1 MGFKMKPKSPLTK
14 KLVGGQ
20 HRLPAELKQEILNS
34 PAKMKK
40 KPTGP
45 RAEKK
50 TDIKPQPILE
60 DASVSK
66 LPPEKWPSMRTAYP
80 KKEYTLGHMEKIQTA
95 YSPKTLPD
103 KIKRRYVDAKKKK
116 SPAKK
121 YKSDAQRKAVHA
133 SKAEQSP
140 AKLSK
145 KYTYSVTPDPKLD
158 NKPKKGPMG
167 LTRAELAKQANS
179 KKNKESLKKFTK
191 KSPAKLKER
200 PTPKKK
206 RRPQPARPKRKRP
219 PGGVKIPAEKYLQ
232 KKEGKGPRATPVKL
246 KKGKGVMID
255 GKEYPKGYTKK
266 DVAFLKKQRED
277 VVRYEDL
284 DAKGKAIYNA
294 KRKNK
299 KPLKAKKKTNTV
311 GTGFMNPPYKDTV
324 KGSRPYAKRQGY
336 HGYKNFKSILK
347 K

>member
-1 MGFKMKPKSPLTK
+1 MGFKMKPKSPLTM
-14 KLVGGQ
+14 KLTG
-20 HRLPAELKQEILNS
+20 KS
-34 PAKMKK
+34 PAKLEK

-50 TDIKPQPILE
+50 TDLSPK
-60 DASVSK
+60 S
-66 LPPEKWPSMRTAYP
+66 PPGKGTIGQEYLKGGQKGLTGRAAYRYGTSINPSQKEVTRLQ
-80 KKEYTLGHMEKIQTA
+80 KEYEK
-95 YSPKTLPD
+95 S
-103 KIKRRYVDAKKKK
+103 
-116 SPAKK
+116 
-121 YKSDAQRKAVHA
+121 
-133 SKAEQSP
+133 
-140 AKLSK
+140 
-145 KYTYSVTPDPKLD
+145 
-158 NKPKKGPMG
+158 N
-167 LTRAELAKQANS
+167 
-179 KKNKESLKKFTK
+179 K
-191 KSPAKLKER
+191 KSPAKLDVVVNKSTPKER
-200 PTPKKK
+200 KPKPTPTGPK
-206 RRPQPARPKRKRP
+206 RRPQPVMPKKRQHATGAKGLP
-219 PGGVKIPAEKYLQ
+219 SSEYL
-232 KKEGKGPRATPVKL
+232 KKREGAGPRSELYNLNRIPYGTSPAKL

-266 DVAFLKKQRED
+266 DVAFLKKQKED

-284 DAKGKAIYNA
+284 DAKGKAIYDA

>member
-1 MGFKMKPKSPLTK
+1 MKPKSPLTM
-14 KLVGGQ
+14 KL
-20 HRLPAELKQEILNS
+20 
-34 PAKMKK
+34 
-40 KPTGP
+40 
-45 RAEKK
+45 
-50 TDIKPQPILE
+50 
-60 DASVSK
+60 ASGV
-66 LPPEKWPSMRTAYP
+66 
-80 KKEYTLGHMEKIQTA
+80 
-95 YSPKTLPD
+95 
-103 KIKRRYVDAKKKK
+103 
-116 SPAKK
+116 
-121 YKSDAQRKAVHA
+121 
-133 SKAEQSP
+133 SP
-140 AKLSK
+140 AKLSQQ
-145 KYTYSVTPDPKLD
+145 S
-158 NKPKKGPMG
+158 
-167 LTRAELAKQANS
+167 S
-179 KKNKESLKKFTK
+179 KKNKLTK
-191 KSPAKLKER
+191 QQTSKIARYLKEVKTEVPR

-206 RRPQPARPKRKRP
+206 RPVPVMPKRKRP

-284 DAKGKAIYNA
+284 DAKGKAIYDA